1 MLRYKE
7 FILESIKSKRDNAFT
22 FDNFEDKSNGISFP
36 EIEDIDMYLQLIE
49 DDGYKYSIDKY
60 INENNPRHYI
70 DGPEDNF
77 FSFRITILSGKLSRG
92 MPEFIQNMQK
102 IYELFN
108 KKYSNDWNLI
118 AKSHY
123 SGVRI
128 EMKHKEPIKTI
139 DIYKNF
145 QNDINNLLKT
155 NNISFNSKSHIDY
168 NDHYFNI
175 NIPDINKF
183 KDNCE
188 KFIKENKYSVSV
200 EYDGFHITFSLIIPI
215 LNLSV

>member
-7 FILESIKSKRDNAFT
+7 FILESKRDDAFT

-49 DDGYKYSIDKY
+49 DDGYKYTIDKY

-70 DGPEDNF
+70 DGPEDNYF
-77 FSFRITILSGKLSRG
+77 NFRVIIINSGFEHL
-92 MPEFIQNMQK
+92 EFIKSVQM

-108 KKYSNDWNLI
+108 EKYSNDWNLI

-123 SGVRI
+123 NGVKI
-128 EMKHKEPIKTI
+128 EMKYKEPIKTI

-168 NDHYFNI
+168 NDHY
-175 NIPDINKF
+175 
-183 KDNCE
+183 
-188 KFIKENKYSVSV
+188 
-200 EYDGFHITFSLIIPI
+200 L
-215 LNLSV
+215 L